1 MQKRRQR
8 LELAH
13 ERARSHPHAL
23 HALHAP
29 RGYSIAEEKGGRM
42 RRPTAI
48 MRSNVEVA
56 RLMAVPGSK
65 QRQLSQDEYGYGEEA
80 PQHLSTTRNKRAE
93 AVDEAHGGGGAAAH
107 GTNGHTTQ
115 APPGE
120 PPLSAKRDRS
130 GGARSG
136 GGRPSGGARH
146 GGSNVHGRVVPLP
159 IVQAVPSVLIEPLR
173 SIVRRNRGVLRARAA
188 STPTVQGAA
197 AMLGRAAAA
206 IKWTKLIVELHDDA
220 QLRKGT
226 DG

>member
-13 ERARSHPHAL
+13 ERARSHP

-80 PQHLSTTRNKRAE
+80 PQHLSTTRHKRAE
-93 AVDEAHGGGGAAAH
+93 AADEAHGGGGAAAH
-107 GTNGHTTQ
+107 GTNGQTTQ
-115 APPGE
+115 AP
-120 PPLSAKRDRS
+120 
-130 GGARSG
+130 
-136 GGRPSGGARH
+136 
-146 GGSNVHGRVVPLP
+146 
-159 IVQAVPSVLIEPLR
+159 
-173 SIVRRNRGVLRARAA
+173 
-188 STPTVQGAA
+188 
-197 AMLGRAAAA
+197 
-206 IKWTKLIVELHDDA
+206 
-220 QLRKGT
+220 
-226 DG
+226 

>member
-80 PQHLSTTRNKRAE
+80 PMIRMVVLPFSNLFLRNLASFPS
-93 AVDEAHGGGGAAAH
+93 AA
-107 GTNGHTTQ
+107 
-115 APPGE
+115 
-120 PPLSAKRDRS
+120 
-130 GGARSG
+130 
-136 GGRPSGGARH
+136 
-146 GGSNVHGRVVPLP
+146 
-159 IVQAVPSVLIEPLR
+159 LIWIPKVSYCSPMME
-173 SIVRRNRGVLRARAA
+173 I
-188 STPTVQGAA
+188 
-197 AMLGRAAAA
+197 
-206 IKWTKLIVELHDDA
+206 
-220 QLRKGT
+220 
-226 DG
+226 